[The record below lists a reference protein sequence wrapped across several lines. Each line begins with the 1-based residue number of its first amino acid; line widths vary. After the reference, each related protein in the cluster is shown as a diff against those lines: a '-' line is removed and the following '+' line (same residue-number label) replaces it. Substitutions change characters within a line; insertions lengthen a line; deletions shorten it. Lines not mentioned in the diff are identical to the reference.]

1 MTKKV
6 NCRIEDIPT
15 IADFMLASVTR
26 DLADFTAYSP
36 LFTEAYLT
44 DFDAKR
50 KAATELIMTD
60 SVNFALKTVTEKLY
74 GELKNLRLML
84 VRIDGYLKLANI
96 EVNGDRLGIKK
107 FRLHIHK
114 GNVEGIVLNGR
125 NFVHNLIESKTL
137 LATKGLKQEQIE
149 SLTTLLN
156 TIESLNKE
164 QNFLQSKRAQ
174 NCINN
179 KDIFNNLWDI
189 MWSVMQAGKAI
200 YKGVSDAK
208 MKDYTLAQLKKRM
221 NNERKKAAEVE
232 APAEPTVEPAK

>member
-50 KAATELIMTD
+50 KAATELILTD
-60 SVNFALKTVTEKLY
+60 SVNIGLKAVSVKLTN
-74 GELKNLRLML
+74 ELKNLRTML
-84 VRIDGYLKLANI
+84 VRIEGYLKLAKNDLT
-96 EVNGDRLGIKK
+96 GDRLGLKK
-107 FRLHIHK
+107 MRIHLNK
-114 GNVEGIVLNGR
+114 KNVEGIIVNGR
-125 NFVHNLIESKTL
+125 GFAQNLLEYKTIL
-137 LATKGLKQEQIE
+137 MAKGLKQEQID

-156 TIESLNKE
+156 TIESLNKD
-164 QNFLQSKRAQ
+164 QNLLQSKRAQ
-174 NCINN
+174 NCLNN
-179 KDIFNNLWDI
+179 QEIFNNLWDI

-200 YKGVSDAK
+200 YKFTNEAK
-208 MKDYTLAQLKKRM
+208 LNDYTLTQLKKRM
-221 NNERKKAAEVE
+221 NNERKKAAEAE
-232 APAEPTVEPAK
+232 APAAPETETEK